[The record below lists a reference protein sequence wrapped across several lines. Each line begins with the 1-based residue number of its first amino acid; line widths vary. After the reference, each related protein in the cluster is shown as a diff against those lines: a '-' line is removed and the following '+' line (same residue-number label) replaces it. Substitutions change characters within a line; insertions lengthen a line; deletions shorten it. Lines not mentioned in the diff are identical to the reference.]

1 MLKSKV
7 GSPASVNG
15 ATQIRA
21 GVMRPEVVV
30 TYASDAPAQRFTPP
44 EPVGIGIGDPVRG
57 IRAPYF
63 GMLGK
68 VKSLPVEPTV
78 LESESKAR
86 VMEIEFE
93 GGKVVILPRANVEAI
108 KG

>member
-1 MLKSKV
+1 V
-7 GSPASVNG
+7 GKPASVNG

-21 GVMRPEVVV
+21 GVMRPEVLV
-30 TYASDAPAQRFTPP
+30 TFDTDNAGERYTPP

-63 GMLGK
+63 GKLGK
-68 VKSLPVEPTV
+68 VKSLPVEPAV

-93 GGKVVILPRANVEAI
+93 DGKVVILPRANVEAI